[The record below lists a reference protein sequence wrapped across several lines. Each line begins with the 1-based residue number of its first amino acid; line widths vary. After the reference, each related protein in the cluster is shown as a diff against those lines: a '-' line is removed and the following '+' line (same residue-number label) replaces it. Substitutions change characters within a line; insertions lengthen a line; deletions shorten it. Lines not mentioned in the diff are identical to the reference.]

1 MKTRWISISGL
12 MVIAFLITGCLP
24 LYVVGTTP
32 GEVMAS
38 RETVKATVSE
48 TPPVDEIES
57 SVEPTAEI
65 QTAVE
70 ETTTYHLGD
79 TGPAGGYVFYDKD
92 SYSDGWRYMELA
104 PEDAEGDWMPWGGG
118 GVSITG
124 TSTEVGTGYENTKI
138 IISEFK
144 NQDSNTV
151 NPNPASFCDQLV
163 YNGYND
169 WFLPSRDELIL
180 IYQHLI
186 VAKRGGFP
194 EDTYAMKS
202 YWSSSADTSDGNT
215 TAFAYYL
222 IGSNG
227 NISSA
232 NRQFPGALPRAVR
245 RF

>member
-104 PEDAEGDWMPWGGG
+104 PEDAEGDWM
-118 GVSITG
+118 
-124 TSTEVGTGYENTKI
+124 
-138 IISEFK
+138 
-144 NQDSNTV
+144 
-151 NPNPASFCDQLV
+151 
-163 YNGYND
+163 
-169 WFLPSRDELIL
+169 
-180 IYQHLI
+180 
-186 VAKRGGFP
+186 
-194 EDTYAMKS
+194 
-202 YWSSSADTSDGNT
+202 
-215 TAFAYYL
+215 
-222 IGSNG
+222 
-227 NISSA
+227 
-232 NRQFPGALPRAVR
+232 
-245 RF
+245 